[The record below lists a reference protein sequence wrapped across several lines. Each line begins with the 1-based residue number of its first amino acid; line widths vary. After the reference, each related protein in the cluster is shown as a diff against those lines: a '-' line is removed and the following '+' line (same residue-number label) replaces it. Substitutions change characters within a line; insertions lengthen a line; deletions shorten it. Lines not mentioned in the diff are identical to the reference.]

1 MLSTSHQRTKISES
15 YGLFANRS
23 NVCGKRIPVT
33 NSLTSLSTMSKIVFD
48 LESDGLIEETTK
60 IHCICTYDLTTGEA
74 RTWSSQKE
82 NDIENGISYLSN
94 AVELIGHNILG
105 FDLIVLRKLFPNF
118 RTPSKITDTLI
129 LSRLVYPDMK
139 ERDFQR
145 LKTDFPKQLIGRH
158 SLESWGYRLGCKKGD
173 FKKNNDFSTWS
184 REMESYCENDVVVT
198 RKLYEMFVREN
209 YSPEALDL
217 EQEFALIINKQ
228 EKHGVLFDVDK
239 ARTLYA
245 TLAKRR
251 VELEQ
256 ELQRV
261 FEPEKVEMKSTFYTF
276 NNATF
281 STKAEAAAAARHLAK
296 LKKTKIKDELS
307 KIVEGAPK
315 TKEIPFN
322 CGSRDQI
329 ANRFIKKYGWR
340 PTDFSPDGKPKVDEA
355 ILKSM
360 TYPEAA
366 PLCEYLMIQKRLGQ
380 LAEGKE
386 AWVKLEK
393 NGRIHGRVNTNGAV
407 TGRCTHSNPNMAQVP
422 AVRAS
427 YGKECRELFTV
438 AKGYKMVG
446 ADASGLELRCLA
458 HFMGKWDEGAYAKE
472 LLEGDIHTANQ
483 KAAGLETRDQAKTF
497 IYAFLYGAG
506 DAKIGTVV
514 GKGQEEGAK
523 LRANFLKKTPA
534 LKYLKDAVEK
544 AAKRGYLLGLD
555 GRKLWIRSEHA
566 ALNTL
571 LQSAGALVMKKAC
584 CILDKMIKESG
595 FDAKFALNVHD
606 EWQIEVKE
614 EVAELVGNLAVQAIR
629 DAGDFFNFRC
639 PLDGEFRIGNNWAET
654 H

>member
-1 MLSTSHQRTKISES
+1 
-15 YGLFANRS
+15 
-23 NVCGKRIPVT
+23 
-33 NSLTSLSTMSKIVFD
+33 
-48 LESDGLIEETTK
+48 
-60 IHCICTYDLTTGEA
+60 
-74 RTWSSQKE
+74 
-82 NDIENGISYLSN
+82 
-94 AVELIGHNILG
+94 
-105 FDLIVLRKLFPNF
+105 
-118 RTPSKITDTLI
+118 
-129 LSRLVYPDMK
+129 
-139 ERDFQR
+139 
-145 LKTDFPKQLIGRH
+145 
-158 SLESWGYRLGCKKGD
+158 
-173 FKKNNDFSTWS
+173 
-184 REMESYCENDVVVT
+184 
-198 RKLYEMFVREN
+198 
-209 YSPEALDL
+209 
-217 EQEFALIINKQ
+217 
-228 EKHGVLFDVDK
+228 
-239 ARTLYA
+239 
-245 TLAKRR
+245 
-251 VELEQ
+251 
-256 ELQRV
+256 
-261 FEPEKVEMKSTFYTF
+261 
-276 NNATF
+276 
-281 STKAEAAAAARHLAK
+281 
-296 LKKTKIKDELS
+296 
-307 KIVEGAPK
+307 
-315 TKEIPFN
+315 
-322 CGSRDQI
+322 
-329 ANRFIKKYGWR
+329 
-340 PTDFSPDGKPKVDEA
+340 
-355 ILKSM
+355 
-360 TYPEAA
+360 
-366 PLCEYLMIQKRLGQ
+366 MIQKRLGQ

-422 AVRAS
+422 AVRAP

-639 PLDGEFRIGNNWAET
+639 PLDGEFRVGNNWAET

>member
-1 MLSTSHQRTKISES
+1 MTS
-15 YGLFANRS
+15 
-23 NVCGKRIPVT
+23 
-33 NSLTSLSTMSKIVFD
+33 NSTSLSTMSKIIFD

-60 IHCICTYDLTTGEA
+60 IHCICTYDLITGEA

-82 NDIENGISYLSN
+82 GDIEAGVRYLMEGT
-94 AVELIGHNILG
+94 ELIGHNILG
-105 FDLIVLRKLFPNF
+105 FDLIVLKKLYPFFKSPAN
-118 RTPSKITDTLI
+118 SIDTLI

-158 SLESWGYRLGCKKGD
+158 SLESWGHRLGCKKGD
-173 FKKNNDFSTWS
+173 YKKNNDFSTWS

-198 RKLYEMFVREN
+198 RKLYEMFLKEK
-209 YSPEALDL
+209 YSPDALDL
-217 EQEFALIINKQ
+217 EQEFALIMSKQ
-228 EKHGVLFDVDK
+228 EKKGVLFDVEK

-261 FEPEKVEMKSTFYTF
+261 FEPEKVEMKSTKFVFMGETYD
-276 NNATF
+276 
-281 STKAEAAAAARHLAK
+281 TKAKAAEHARHYAK
-296 LKKTKIKDELS
+296 HYGKTIKSCLEL
-307 KIVEGAPK
+307 IQTGGNK

-329 ANRFIKKYGWR
+329 ANRFIKKYSWK
-340 PTDFSPDGKPKVDEA
+340 PVDFTPDGKPKIDESV
-355 ILKSM
+355 LKAM
-360 TYPEAA
+360 PYPEAA

-393 NGRIHGRVNTNGAV
+393 SGRIHGRVNTNGAV

-422 AVRAS
+422 AVRAP

-438 AKGYKMVG
+438 QQGYRLVG

-458 HFMGKWDEGAYAKE
+458 HFMGKWDDGAYAKE

-483 KAAGLETRDQAKTF
+483 KAAGLQTRDQAKTF

-506 DAKIGTVV
+506 DAKIGTIV
-514 GKGQEEGAK
+514 GKGQEEGSK

-584 CILDKMIKESG
+584 CILNKKITEWAYTAH
-595 FDAKFALNVHD
+595 FVLNVHD
-606 EWQIEVKE
+606 EWQLEVKE
-614 EVAELVGNLAVQAIR
+614 HQASHLGELAVQSIR
-629 DAGDFFNFRC
+629 EAGDFFKFRC
-639 PLDGEFRIGNNWAET
+639 PLDGEYRIGNNWAET

>member
-1 MLSTSHQRTKISES
+1 M
-15 YGLFANRS
+15 
-23 NVCGKRIPVT
+23 
-33 NSLTSLSTMSKIVFD
+33 NSLTFLSTMSKVIFD

-82 NDIENGISYLSN
+82 NDIENGVRYLSS

-105 FDLIVLRKLFPNF
+105 FDLVVLKKLFPWF
-118 RTPSKITDTLI
+118 TAPAKLVDTLI

-139 ERDFQR
+139 DRDFQR
-145 LKTDFPKQLIGRH
+145 IHSGFPKQLIGRH
-158 SLESWGYRLGCKKGD
+158 SLESWGYRLGCLKGD
-173 FKKNNDFSTWS
+173 FKKNNDFTNWS

-198 RKLYEMFVREN
+198 RKLYEMFVKEK
-209 YSPEALDL
+209 YSPDALDL
-217 EQEFALIINKQ
+217 EQEFALIIAKQ
-228 EKHGVLFDVDK
+228 EKHGVLFDVEK
-239 ARTLYA
+239 ARTLFA

-256 ELQRV
+256 ELQKV
-261 FEPEKVEMKSTFYTF
+261 FSPEQVEMKKSFYAYRGDLF
-276 NNATF
+276 D
-281 STKAEAAAAARHLAK
+281 TKATAAAHAREYANLHGK
-296 LKKTKIKDELS
+296 KIKDELAE
-307 KIVEGAPK
+307 ITEGAK
-315 TKEIPFN
+315 KIKEIPFN

-329 ANRFIKKYGWR
+329 ANRFIKKYGWK
-340 PTDFSPDGKPKVDEA
+340 PNDFTPDGKPKIDESV
-355 ILKSM
+355 LKSM
-360 TYPEAA
+360 PYPEAA

-386 AWVKLEK
+386 AWVKLER
-393 NGRIHGRVNTNGAV
+393 NGRIHGRINTNGAV

-422 AVRAS
+422 AVRAP

-438 AKGYKMVG
+438 PKGYKLVG

-458 HFMGKWDEGAYAKE
+458 HFMGKWDDGAYAKE

-506 DAKIGTVV
+506 DAKIGSIV
-514 GKGQEEGAK
+514 GKGQDEGSK

-534 LKYLKDAVEK
+534 LKYLKEAVEK

-584 CILDKMIKESG
+584 CILNQKIREAGIKSN
-595 FDAKFALNVHD
+595 FVLNVHD
-606 EWQIEVKE
+606 EWQMESKE
-614 EVAELVGNLAVQAIR
+614 EEADIVGKLAVQSIR
-629 DAGDFFNFRC
+629 DAGTYFNFRC
-639 PLDGEFRIGNNWAET
+639 PLDGEYRVGGNWAET

>member
-1 MLSTSHQRTKISES
+1 
-15 YGLFANRS
+15 
-23 NVCGKRIPVT
+23 
-33 NSLTSLSTMSKIVFD
+33 MSKIIFD

-60 IHCICTYDLTTGEA
+60 IHCICTYDLITGEA

-82 NDIENGISYLSN
+82 GDIEAGVRYLMEGT
-94 AVELIGHNILG
+94 ELIGHNILG
-105 FDLIVLRKLFPNF
+105 FDLIVLKKLYPFFKSPAN
-118 RTPSKITDTLI
+118 SIDTLI

-158 SLESWGYRLGCKKGD
+158 SLESWGHRLGCKKGD
-173 FKKNNDFSTWS
+173 YKKNNDFSTWS

-198 RKLYEMFVREN
+198 RKLYEMFLKEK
-209 YSPEALDL
+209 YSPDALDL
-217 EQEFALIINKQ
+217 EQEFALIMSKQ
-228 EKHGVLFDVDK
+228 EKKGVLFDVEK

-261 FEPEKVEMKSTFYTF
+261 FEPEKVEMKSTKFVFMGETYD
-276 NNATF
+276 
-281 STKAEAAAAARHLAK
+281 TKAKAAEHARHYAK
-296 LKKTKIKDELS
+296 HYGKTIKSCLEL
-307 KIVEGAPK
+307 IQTGGNK

-329 ANRFIKKYGWR
+329 ANRFIKKYSWK
-340 PTDFSPDGKPKVDEA
+340 PVDFTPDGKPKIDESV
-355 ILKSM
+355 LKAM
-360 TYPEAA
+360 PYPEAA

-393 NGRIHGRVNTNGAV
+393 SGRIHGRVNTNGAV

-422 AVRAS
+422 AVRAP

-438 AKGYKMVG
+438 QQGYRLVG

-458 HFMGKWDEGAYAKE
+458 HFMGKWDDGAYAKE

-483 KAAGLETRDQAKTF
+483 KAAGLQTRDQAKTF

-506 DAKIGTVV
+506 DAKIGTIV
-514 GKGQEEGAK
+514 GKGQEEGSK

-584 CILDKMIKESG
+584 CILNKKITEWAYTAH
-595 FDAKFALNVHD
+595 FVLNVHD
-606 EWQIEVKE
+606 EWQLEVKE
-614 EVAELVGNLAVQAIR
+614 HQASHLGELAVQSIR
-629 DAGDFFNFRC
+629 EAGDFFKFRC
-639 PLDGEFRIGNNWAET
+639 PLDGEYRIGNNWAET

>member
-1 MLSTSHQRTKISES
+1 
-15 YGLFANRS
+15 
-23 NVCGKRIPVT
+23 
-33 NSLTSLSTMSKIVFD
+33 MSKILFD

-60 IHCICTYDLTTGEA
+60 IHCICTYDLTNGEA
-74 RTWSSQKE
+74 RTFSSQKE
-82 NDIENGISYLSN
+82 GDVEAGVRYLM
-94 AVELIGHNILG
+94 AGTELIGHNILG
-105 FDLIVLRKLFPNF
+105 FDLIVLKKLYPFFNS
-118 RTPSKITDTLI
+118 PSNITDTLV

-184 REMESYCENDVVVT
+184 REMETYCENDVIVT
-198 RKLYEMFVREN
+198 RKLYEEFVKGG
-209 YSPEALDL
+209 YSPESLDL
-217 EQEFALIINKQ
+217 EQRFAAIMQKQ
-228 EKHGVLFDVDK
+228 EKHGVLFDLDK
-239 ARTLYA
+239 ARELYA

-261 FEPEKVEMKSTFYTF
+261 FEPEKVEMKSTKFIFMDQVYD
-276 NNATF
+276 
-281 STKAEAAAAARHLAK
+281 TKAKAAEHARHHAK
-296 LKKTKIKDELS
+296 HYGKTIKSCLDL
-307 KIVEGAPK
+307 IQTGGNK

-329 ANRFIKKYGWR
+329 AQRFIKKYNWK
-340 PTDFSPDGKPKVDEA
+340 PTDFSPDGKPKVDEGV
-355 ILKSM
+355 LKAM
-360 TYPEAA
+360 PYPEAL

-393 NGRIHGRVNTNGAV
+393 GGRIHGRVNTNGAV

-422 AVRAS
+422 AVRAP
-427 YGKECRELFTV
+427 YGKECRELFIV
-438 AKGYKMVG
+438 PKGYKMVG

-458 HFMGKWDEGAYAKE
+458 HFMGKWDDGAYAKE

-514 GKGQEEGAK
+514 GKGQEHGSK

-544 AAKRGYLLGLD
+544 AAKRGYLVGLD

-584 CILDKMIKESG
+584 VILDHSLKDEGLVCGVDYS
-595 FDAKFALNVHD
+595 FVLNVHD

-614 EVAELVGNLAVQAIR
+614 EYAELVGKLSVQSIR
-629 DAGDFFNFRC
+629 ASGERFNFRC
-639 PLDGEFRIGNNWAET
+639 PLDGEFRIGNNWCET

>member
-1 MLSTSHQRTKISES
+1 MRTI
-15 YGLFANRS
+15 
-23 NVCGKRIPVT
+23 I
-33 NSLTSLSTMSKIVFD
+33 FD
-48 LESDGLIEETTK
+48 LESDGLVEETTK
-60 IHCICTYDLTTGEA
+60 IHCLCTYNVESGDAITF
-74 RTWSSQKE
+74 SSQE
-82 NDIENGISYLSN
+82 DGEIERGVKYLME
-94 AVELIGHNILG
+94 ATTLVGHNINS
-105 FDLIVLRKLFPNF
+105 FDLVVLKKLYPYFNAPA
-118 RTPSKITDTLI
+118 KIIDTLI

-145 LKTDFPKQLIGRH
+145 LKSDFPKQLIGRH

-198 RKLYEMFVREN
+198 RKLYEMFVREK
-209 YSPEALDL
+209 YSPDSLDL
-217 EQEFALIINKQ
+217 EQEFALIISKQ

-261 FEPEKVEMKSTFYTF
+261 FEPEKVEMKKTIFLYRDMEF
-276 NNATF
+276 A
-281 STKAEAAAAARHLAK
+281 TKALAQIDARGYAK
-296 LKKTKIKDELS
+296 QHGTKIKDEFALIS
-307 KIVEGAPK
+307 AGKPY

-393 NGRIHGRVNTNGAV
+393 AGRIHGRVNTNGAV

-422 AVRAS
+422 AVRAP
-427 YGKECRELFTV
+427 YGKECRELFIV
-438 AKGYKMVG
+438 PKGYKMVG

-458 HFMGKWDEGAYAKE
+458 HFMGKWDEGAYSKE

-506 DAKIGTVV
+506 DAKIGTIV
-514 GKGQEEGAK
+514 GKGQEEGSRLK
-523 LRANFLKKTPA
+523 ANFLKKTPA

-584 CILDKMIKESG
+584 CILAHRINSRGLGGKN
-595 FDAKFALNVHD
+595 FNFVLNVHD
-606 EWQIEVKE
+606 EWQMEVREDNAE
-614 EVAELVGNLAVQAIR
+614 EVGQLAVQAIR
-629 DAGDFFNFRC
+629 DAGDFFKFRC

>member
-1 MLSTSHQRTKISES
+1 M
-15 YGLFANRS
+15 
-23 NVCGKRIPVT
+23 T

-82 NDIENGISYLSN
+82 NDIANGVSYLSN

-198 RKLYEMFVREN
+198 RKLYEMFVKEK
-209 YSPEALDL
+209 YSPDALDL
-217 EQEFALIINKQ
+217 EQEFALIISKQ
-228 EKHGVLFDVDK
+228 EKHGVLFDVEK

-261 FEPEKVEMKSTFYTF
+261 FEPEKVEMKKTYFAYRGDLF
-276 NNATF
+276 D
-281 STKAEAAAAARHLAK
+281 TKASAASNARAYAK
-296 LKKTKIKDELS
+296 QHGVKIKYELAE
-307 KIVEGAPK
+307 ITEGAKK

-329 ANRFIKKYGWR
+329 ANRFIKKYSWK
-340 PTDFSPDGKPKVDEA
+340 PVDFTPDGKPKIDEA
-355 ILKSM
+355 VLKSM
-360 TYPEAA
+360 PYAEAA

-393 NGRIHGRVNTNGAV
+393 AGRLHGRVNTNGAV

-422 AVRAS
+422 AVRAP
-427 YGKECRELFTV
+427 YGKECRELFIV
-438 AKGYKMVG
+438 PNGYKMVG

-458 HFMGKWDEGAYAKE
+458 HFMGKWDDGAYAKE

-506 DAKIGTVV
+506 DAKIGTIV

-584 CILDKMIKESG
+584 CILNHRVTARGLGGKNFS
-595 FDAKFALNVHD
+595 FVLNVHD
-606 EWQIEVKE
+606 EWQMEVREEFSE
-614 EVAELVGNLAVQAIR
+614 EVGQLAVQAIR
-629 DAGDFFNFRC
+629 DAGDFFKFRC

>member
-1 MLSTSHQRTKISES
+1 M
-15 YGLFANRS
+15 
-23 NVCGKRIPVT
+23 IPVT
-33 NSLTSLSTMSKIVFD
+33 NSLTSLSTMSKIIFD

-82 NDIENGISYLSN
+82 NDIENGVAYLSN

-105 FDLIVLRKLFPNF
+105 FDLIVLRKLFPSFN
-118 RTPSKITDTLI
+118 TPSKITDTLI

-145 LKTDFPKQLIGRH
+145 LKTDFPKKLIGRH
-158 SLESWGYRLGCKKGD
+158 SLESWGYRLGFLKGD
-173 FKKNNDFSTWS
+173 FKKNNDFKTWS

-198 RKLYEMFVREN
+198 RKLYDMFVREK
-209 YSPEALDL
+209 YSPDALDL
-217 EQEFALIINKQ
+217 EQEFALIISKQ
-228 EKHGVLFDVDK
+228 EKNGVLFDVEK

-261 FEPEKVEMKSTFYTF
+261 FEPEKVEMKSTSYCYRESVYGSKKD
-276 NNATF
+276 A
-281 STKAEAAAAARHLAK
+281 AEAARNYAK
-296 LKKTKIKDELS
+296 YYKTKIKDELS
-307 KIVEGAPK
+307 LITNGLPK

-329 ANRFIKKYGWR
+329 ANRFIKKYSWK
-340 PTDFSPDGKPKVDEA
+340 PVDFTPDGKPKIDEA
-355 ILKSM
+355 VLKAM
-360 TYPEAA
+360 PYAEAA

-393 NGRIHGRVNTNGAV
+393 AGRIHGRVNTNGAV

-422 AVRAS
+422 AVRAP
-427 YGKECRELFTV
+427 YGKECRELFIV
-438 AKGYKMVG
+438 PKGYKMVG

-506 DAKIGTVV
+506 DAKIGTIV

-584 CILDKMIKESG
+584 CILDYRIRYHSL
-595 FDAKFALNVHD
+595 DAKFVLNVHD

-614 EVAELVGNLAVQAIR
+614 DKADDVGQLAVQAIR
-629 DAGDFFNFRC
+629 DAGDFFKFRC

>member
-1 MLSTSHQRTKISES
+1 
-15 YGLFANRS
+15 
-23 NVCGKRIPVT
+23 
-33 NSLTSLSTMSKIVFD
+33 
-48 LESDGLIEETTK
+48 
-60 IHCICTYDLTTGEA
+60 
-74 RTWSSQKE
+74 
-82 NDIENGISYLSN
+82 
-94 AVELIGHNILG
+94 
-105 FDLIVLRKLFPNF
+105 
-118 RTPSKITDTLI
+118 
-129 LSRLVYPDMK
+129 
-139 ERDFQR
+139 
-145 LKTDFPKQLIGRH
+145 
-158 SLESWGYRLGCKKGD
+158 
-173 FKKNNDFSTWS
+173 
-184 REMESYCENDVVVT
+184 MESYCENDVVVT
-198 RKLYEMFVREN
+198 RKLYEMFLKEK
-209 YSPEALDL
+209 YSPDALDL
-217 EQEFALIINKQ
+217 EQEFALIMSKQ
-228 EKHGVLFDVDK
+228 EKKGVLFDVEK

-261 FEPEKVEMKSTFYTF
+261 FEPEKVEMKSTKFVFMGETYD
-276 NNATF
+276 
-281 STKAEAAAAARHLAK
+281 TKAKAAEHARHYAK
-296 LKKTKIKDELS
+296 HYGKTIKSCLEL
-307 KIVEGAPK
+307 IQTGGNK

-329 ANRFIKKYGWR
+329 ANRFIKKYSWK
-340 PTDFSPDGKPKVDEA
+340 PVDFTPDGKPKIDESV
-355 ILKSM
+355 LKAM
-360 TYPEAA
+360 PYPEAA

-393 NGRIHGRVNTNGAV
+393 SGRIHGRVNTNGAV

-422 AVRAS
+422 AVRAP

-438 AKGYKMVG
+438 QQGYRLVG

-458 HFMGKWDEGAYAKE
+458 HFMGKWDDGAYAKE

-483 KAAGLETRDQAKTF
+483 KAAGLQTRDQAKTF

-506 DAKIGTVV
+506 DAKIGTIV
-514 GKGQEEGAK
+514 GKGQEEGSK

-584 CILDKMIKESG
+584 CILNKKITEWAYTAH
-595 FDAKFALNVHD
+595 FVLNVHD
-606 EWQIEVKE
+606 EWQLEVKE
-614 EVAELVGNLAVQAIR
+614 HQASHLGELAVQSIR
-629 DAGDFFNFRC
+629 EAGDFFKFRC
-639 PLDGEFRIGNNWAET
+639 PLDGEYRIGNNWAET

>member
-1 MLSTSHQRTKISES
+1 
-15 YGLFANRS
+15 
-23 NVCGKRIPVT
+23 
-33 NSLTSLSTMSKIVFD
+33 MSKIIFD

-60 IHCICTYDLTTGEA
+60 IHCICTYDLITGEA

-82 NDIENGISYLSN
+82 GDIEAGVRYLMEGT
-94 AVELIGHNILG
+94 ELIGHNILG
-105 FDLIVLRKLFPNF
+105 FDLIVLKKLYPFFKSPAN
-118 RTPSKITDTLI
+118 STDTLI

-158 SLESWGYRLGCKKGD
+158 SLESWGHRLGCKKGD
-173 FKKNNDFSTWS
+173 YKKNNDFSTWS

-198 RKLYEMFVREN
+198 RKLYEMFLKEK
-209 YSPEALDL
+209 YSPDALDL
-217 EQEFALIINKQ
+217 EQEFALIMSKQ
-228 EKHGVLFDVDK
+228 EKKGVLFDVEK

-261 FEPEKVEMKSTFYTF
+261 FEPEKVEMKSTKFVFMGETYD
-276 NNATF
+276 
-281 STKAEAAAAARHLAK
+281 TKAKAAEHARHYAK
-296 LKKTKIKDELS
+296 HYGKTIKSCLEL
-307 KIVEGAPK
+307 IQTGGNK

-329 ANRFIKKYGWR
+329 ANRFIKKYSWK
-340 PTDFSPDGKPKVDEA
+340 PVDFTPDGKPKIDESV
-355 ILKSM
+355 LKAM
-360 TYPEAA
+360 PYPEAA

-393 NGRIHGRVNTNGAV
+393 SGRIHGRVNTNGAV

-422 AVRAS
+422 AVRAP

-438 AKGYKMVG
+438 QQGYRLVG

-458 HFMGKWDEGAYAKE
+458 HFMGKWDDGAYAKE

-483 KAAGLETRDQAKTF
+483 KAAGLQTRDQAKTF

-506 DAKIGTVV
+506 DAKIGTIV
-514 GKGQEEGAK
+514 GKGQEEGSK

-584 CILDKMIKESG
+584 CILNKKITEWAYTAH
-595 FDAKFALNVHD
+595 FVLNVHD
-606 EWQIEVKE
+606 EWQLEVKE
-614 EVAELVGNLAVQAIR
+614 HQASHLGELAVQSIR
-629 DAGDFFNFRC
+629 EAGDFFKFRC
-639 PLDGEFRIGNNWAET
+639 PLDGEYRIGNNWAET